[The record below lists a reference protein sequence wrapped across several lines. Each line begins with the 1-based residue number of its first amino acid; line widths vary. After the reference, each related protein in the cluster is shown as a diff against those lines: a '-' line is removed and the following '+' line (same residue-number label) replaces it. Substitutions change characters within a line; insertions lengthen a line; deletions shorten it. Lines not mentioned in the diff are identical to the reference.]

1 MTRTLHQLAA
11 ACDLNCY
18 FYILLFFGSAVIG
31 FSCFGVPAQI
41 FKLLLVYCYVLIT
54 SVCMSSVL
62 FFSVFF
68 RANLIKYKY
77 KIRNNSQHCCA
88 NNFACCCVLVAVV
101 FKRKQQLPKTRNKM
115 QQGVQTDATCSLQQ
129 CCVRLLEA

>member
-31 FSCFGVPAQI
+31 FSCYSVPAQI

-54 SVCMSSVL
+54 SVCMSSVF

-101 FKRKQQLPKTRNKM
+101 FK
-115 QQGVQTDATCSLQQ
+115 TDATTPKNTQQ
-129 CCVRLLEA
+129 NAAGCANRRNM

>member
-31 FSCFGVPAQI
+31 FSCYSVPAQI